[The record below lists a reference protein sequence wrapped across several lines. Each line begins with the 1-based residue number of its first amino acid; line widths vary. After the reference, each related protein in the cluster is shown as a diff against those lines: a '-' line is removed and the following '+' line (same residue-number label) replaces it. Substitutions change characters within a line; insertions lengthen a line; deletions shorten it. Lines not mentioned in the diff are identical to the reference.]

1 VGGCAW
7 DGGWGGDLD
16 SSLGTSNC
24 YREERQGQKP
34 AICPDPGILVLRH
47 GWGLEPQKLDRG
59 FGQYSKGPLDV
70 MAMRPE
76 SRSANL

>member
-1 VGGCAW
+1 VGAW

-24 YREERQGQKP
+24 YREERRCQKP

-47 GWGLEPQKLDRG
+47 GWVWDLKSWTDSLVK
-59 FGQYSKGPLDV
+59 YSRGPLDV
-70 MAMRPE
+70 MAMRLE

>member
-1 VGGCAW
+1 VGGGAW
-7 DGGWGGDLD
+7 DGGWGGDLN

-24 YREERQGQKP
+24 YKEERQGQKP

-47 GWGLEPQKLDRG
+47 GWVWDLKSWTDGLVNIQG
-59 FGQYSKGPLDV
+59 GPLNV